1 MFTYWIIWF
10 TYVEWV
16 ISIDIFP
23 SSWRSYLVDYKEIFS
38 EPQLINAFKYGSQYP
53 GPLLSDWNMG
63 NINSVYNRYEPHT
76 GFKKNK
82 RIWRVLFFPFILDSV
97 FRKFGIMGLR
107 YTIKIIF
114 MYFCFVSLL
123 PGSLTFHS
131 DWNSSSYSWLIL
143 CFCWIML
150 YTFCG
155 WKKVKTFWSVP

>member
-10 TYVEWV
+10 TYVDWV
-16 ISIDIFP
+16 ISIDILP
-23 SSWRSYLVDYKEIFS
+23 SSWRSDLMQYKEIFP
-38 EPQLINAFKYGSQYP
+38 EPQLINAFNYGSQYS
-53 GPLLSDWNMG
+53 GPLMSDWNTG
-63 NINSVYNRYEPHT
+63 SVNNVYNRYEPHT
-76 GFKKNK
+76 GFKKIK
-82 RIWRVLFFPFILDSV
+82 EFEGLHFFPLILDSV
-97 FRKFGIMGLR
+97 FVKFGTTGLR

-143 CFCWIML
+143 YCCWIML

-155 WKKVKTFWSVP
+155 WREVKTFWSVP